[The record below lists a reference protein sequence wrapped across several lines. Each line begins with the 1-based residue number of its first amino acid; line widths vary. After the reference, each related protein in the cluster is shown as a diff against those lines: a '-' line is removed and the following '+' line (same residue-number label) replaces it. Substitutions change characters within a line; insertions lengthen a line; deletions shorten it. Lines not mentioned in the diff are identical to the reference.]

1 MKKLSL
7 IVSLIL
13 ITTSCTEYSKIA
25 RKKPNTLEGLSVATL
40 AGGCFWCM
48 ESNFEGIDGVKEV
61 ISGFS
66 GGDVANPSYKQVKKG
81 KTKHTET
88 VQIYYDPSEITYE
101 QIMHWYWRSID
112 PTDGDGQFDV
122 QGNQYRP
129 VIFYHDPQQQQI
141 ATKTRDALGQSGRFD
156 KPIAV
161 EVAAFKNFY
170 RAEDHHQDYY
180 LKRPTKYRFYRATSG
195 RDSFLRKVWKE
206 DFWKHH

>member
-1 MKKLSL
+1 MKQLTLL
-7 IVSLIL
+7 ISLIL
-13 ITTSCTEYSKIA
+13 IAASCTEYSKIA
-25 RKKPNTLEGLSVATL
+25 HKKPTTLKGLSVATL

-66 GGDVANPSYKQVKKG
+66 GGNVPNPSYKQVKKG
-81 KTKHTET
+81 KTGHTET
-88 VQIYYDPSEITYE
+88 VQVYYDPAKISYE
-101 QIMHWYWRSID
+101 ELLHWYWRSID

-129 VIFYHDPQQQQI
+129 AIFYHDGRQQQLAMQ
-141 ATKTRDALGQSGRFD
+141 TRDELVQSGRFD
-156 KPIAV
+156 KPIMV
-161 EVAAFKNFY
+161 EITAFKNFY

-180 LKRPTKYRFYRATSG
+180 LHRPTKYRFYRAASG
-195 RDSFLRKVWKE
+195 RDKFLKKAWKE